1 MYLDFFYFRFI
12 FFINIFTLLR
22 ENLRILPGA
31 GKFFVAIFERIGYTV
46 IKELIPCGFIGY
58 SFARLYFWR
67 VDQSFFVFS
76 NNVS

>member
-31 GKFFVAIFERIGYTV
+31 GKFFVAIFERIGY
-46 IKELIPCGFIGY
+46 IFI
-58 SFARLYFWR
+58 R
-67 VDQSFFVFS
+67 VS
-76 NNVS
+76 NV